1 LGEIDA
7 RAINSIPLGVTADG
21 EAVVARVGKNGPYLQ
36 CGEKSR
42 SIRDDMAP
50 DELTLEKA
58 IELLDTPDDRVVG
71 VDPDTG
77 LEVLARNGRFGPYV
91 QLGRADDSKV
101 KPKSASLLSS
111 MAIETVTLDDAL
123 KVLSL
128 PRLLGTDPA
137 DQQEITV
144 QNGRFGP
151 YVKKGSDSR
160 SLERED
166 QLFSLTLDD
175 ALRILAEPKRRRG
188 QAAARGPLRELGAD
202 PDSGKP
208 LVVKDGRFG
217 PYVTDGETNASL
229 RKGDMVETLTLERAS
244 ELLAERRAA
253 GPPAKRGRGAKKAA
267 PRPRAKATRGAKK
280 APAKAR
286 AAKNASAKA
295 AAEKSRTRAAKK
307 KTK

>member
-1 LGEIDA
+1 
-7 RAINSIPLGVTADG
+7 
-21 EAVVARVGKNGPYLQ
+21 VGKNGPYLQ

-91 QLGRADDSKV
+91 QLGKVEDSKD

-128 PRLLGTDPA
+128 PRTLGADPA
-137 DQQEITV
+137 DEQEITV
-144 QNGRFGP
+144 QNGRYGP
-151 YVKKGSDSR
+151 YVKKGTDSR
-160 SLERED
+160 SLENED

-188 QAAARGPLRELGAD
+188 QGEARGPLRELGPD

-229 RKGDMVETLTLERAS
+229 RKGDLVEELTLERAC

-253 GPPAKRGRGAKKAA
+253 GPPAKRGRGAKKAGA
-267 PRPRAKATRGAKK
+267 RPAGATKAVKK
-280 APAKAR
+280 APAKAKSAKK
-286 AAKNASAKA
+286 AAKSGAK
-295 AAEKSRTRAAKK
+295 KAAKK
-307 KTK
+307 ATKK

>member
-1 LGEIDA
+1 MLF
-7 RAINSIPLGVTADG
+7 RS
-21 EAVVARVGKNGPYLQ
+21 Q

-71 VDPDTG
+71 VDPESG
-77 LEVLARNGRFGPYV
+77 LDVLARNGRFGPYV
-91 QLGRADDSKV
+91 QLGRADDGKT

-111 MAIETVTLDDAL
+111 MAVETITLDDAL

-128 PRLLGTDPA
+128 PRVLGADPTDGE
-137 DQQEITV
+137 EITV

-151 YVKKGSDSR
+151 YVKKGNDSR
-160 SLERED
+160 SLGTEE
-166 QLFSLTLDD
+166 QLFFLTLDQ
-175 ALRILAEPKRRRG
+175 ALSILAEPKRRRG
-188 QAAARGPLRELGAD
+188 QGAAKGPLRDIGAD

-208 LVVKDGRFG
+208 IVAKDGRFG

-253 GPPAKRGRGAKKAA
+253 APRPAKRARAAGKRAGARSAAKRPAKAAKKAS
-267 PRPRAKATRGAKK
+267 
-280 APAKAR
+280 KAR
-286 AAKNASAKA
+286 AASGGAGSKSARAK
-295 AAEKSRTRAAKK
+295 KSTKKAAKK
-307 KTK
+307 PVKK